1 MILCKI
7 VFYVAESKALMQ
19 KIKHI
24 LVEWPMLSMPCL
36 VVLTWT
42 EFNHAFLQ
50 EVQVKIVMSMTI
62 SLNTIT

>member
-1 MILCKI
+1 
-7 VFYVAESKALMQ
+7 MQ

-24 LVEWPMLSMPCL
+24 LVEWPMLSIPCL